1 MTTLA
6 SVQTILKNNLDI
18 SSDVATAEVTLAEL
32 AIDSLALIEI
42 MFDVEE
48 HFKITVPTEPTIG
61 HGQMETVGDLVAYID
76 RLVAEQC
83 FLPASC
89 EQTS

>member
-6 SVQTILKNNLDI
+6 SVQTILKSNLDI
-18 SSDVATAEVTLAEL
+18 SSDVANAEVTLAEL

-83 FLPASC
+83 FLPARC
-89 EQTS
+89 EQAS